1 MLMLRSLSYKILV
14 NKEVI
19 MKEINDSRT
28 QNIPIKLYRYREFGE
43 YWKKELFEEY
53 IHMANRHQINNPFDC
68 MININQ
74 EKYIE
79 YKKKKVYIDCEDKDK
94 FEDIWKILKPKEEA
108 SIEKIKEEVRDR
120 ISIAN
125 FSEKN
130 DDILMWSYYSKL
142 HTGFCIEYDT
152 SKLKNKKYLFPIQYG
167 EQGYDFTPDIIP
179 SNIPPTNPIWLKA
192 FLCKPKIWEYEKE
205 WRLIYP
211 ETNRFIE
218 DKYNFTN
225 SIIGVY
231 FGVNQN
237 IKEEWDEIKKW
248 AKEKHINLYQMKI
261 KEREYKLYS
270 EEIEL

>member
-1 MLMLRSLSYKILV
+1 MLRSLSYKILV
-14 NKEVI
+14 NKEII

-79 YKKKKVYIDCEDKDK
+79 YRKKEVYIDCEDKNK

-167 EQGYDFTPDIIP
+167 E
-179 SNIPPTNPIWLKA
+179 
-192 FLCKPKIWEYEKE
+192 
-205 WRLIYP
+205 
-211 ETNRFIE
+211 
-218 DKYNFTN
+218 
-225 SIIGVY
+225 
-231 FGVNQN
+231 
-237 IKEEWDEIKKW
+237 
-248 AKEKHINLYQMKI
+248 
-261 KEREYKLYS
+261 
-270 EEIEL
+270 